1 MPEQS
6 RDPAAGGSA
15 LKRLLP
21 AAVLLAGFLAFFAFG
36 GHRYVGFDTLE
47 EHREGLLALVA
58 AHRWAAPLA
67 FIGLHA
73 VIVAFSVPGALVM
86 MGASGFLF
94 CTPLGAAC
102 PVAGATPGDFAVV
115 LTSPT

>member
-47 EHREGLLALVA
+47 EHRDGLLALVA
-58 AHRWAAPLA
+58 APRWAAPMA
-67 FIGLHA
+67 FLGPYA
-73 VIVAFSVPGALVM
+73 VLGAFSVPGPLGMTV
-86 MGASGFLF
+86 ASGFLF
-94 CTPLGAAC
+94 GSLWSEARLIGKAW
-102 PVAGATPGDFAVV
+102 G
-115 LTSPT
+115 